1 MRFIFA
7 RSAPGR
13 GSGGGLALPWKSI
26 RIRCFTTS
34 FHIKHD
40 LPSQDQMVGLMPGML
55 AELKATRNDCKRA
68 GKAAKAAGNRA
79 EEVFWDLSQAAVKVL
94 MNGAYGGLG
103 ARQGGV
109 FIDAAALA
117 AAVTACGRRL
127 IVGVSHTVES
137 IVWLHAPTDT
147 GGIDGIGEPA
157 PAGFTRATTVYGAR
171 TQEIS

>member
-1 MRFIFA
+1 MI
-7 RSAPGR
+7 
-13 GSGGGLALPWKSI
+13 GLL
-26 RIRCFTTS
+26 
-34 FHIKHD
+34 
-40 LPSQDQMVGLMPGML
+40 PGML
-55 AELKATRNDCKRA
+55 TELKATRNDCKRA

-127 IVGVSHTVES
+127 IVGVSNTVSS
-137 IVWLHAPTDT
+137 IVWLHPPTDS

-157 PAGFTRATTVYGAR
+157 PAGFTRPITVYGVR
-171 TQEIS
+171 RQLLNVFYVSPQDDMFTVHIQCGSTHKKFPK